1 MKGFK
6 RTSQWGRAIPSAYG
20 SYSFTSSFL
29 LLEWFVAEMVIIGM
43 ILFFCRN
50 VLGYAFSREKEVLG
64 HDLSL
69 YNHGWL
75 TSSTF
80 RGLLEE
86 VAGSIWEPM
95 SILGHVI

>member
-1 MKGFK
+1 MTLK
-6 RTSQWGRAIPSAYG
+6 IVMV
-20 SYSFTSSFL
+20 L
-29 LLEWFVAEMVIIGM
+29 VVAEMVIIGM

-50 VLGYAFSREKEVLG
+50 VLGYAFSREKEVLD

-86 VAGSIWEPM
+86 VAGSI
-95 SILGHVI
+95 